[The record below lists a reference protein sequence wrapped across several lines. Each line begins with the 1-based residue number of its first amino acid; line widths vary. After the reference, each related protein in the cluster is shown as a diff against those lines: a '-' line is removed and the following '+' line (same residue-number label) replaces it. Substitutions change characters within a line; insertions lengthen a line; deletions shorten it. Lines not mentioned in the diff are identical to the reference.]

1 MSFLLRIEE
10 KKSKFMKLLQLKRN
24 KTKQNWIWS
33 IQYRTKE
40 TKKKHLVKQ
49 VISREFLNLETDLF

>member
-10 KKSKFMKLLQLKRN
+10 KKIKIHEITTIETKQN
-24 KTKQNWIWS
+24 KTKLDMEYTIQNK
-33 IQYRTKE
+33 RN
-40 TKKKHLVKQ
+40 KKKHLVKQ